1 MPPKTHLTAEQRRE
15 KTVAAVV
22 DLCAKEDPAK
32 ITTTEIAKHMKVT
45 QGALFRHFVSKDAIW
60 ESVIGWVAKQM
71 VKRLERAKNSETSP
85 LAGLRAMF
93 LAHIEFIRERPGIP
107 RLLLGQLQ
115 HSRSTPARI
124 MVRNLL
130 SEYRKTVEKQLKS
143 AQLDGELRS
152 DLNIEI
158 AATQYIGMI
167 QGLVMQSLL
176 TGDAHYIIDQ
186 APGAFEVFCSGICG
200 FKTEDKVN

>member
-22 DLCAKEDPAK
+22 DLCANEDPAK
-32 ITTTEIAKHMKVT
+32 ITTTEIAKRMKVT

-60 ESVIGWVAKQM
+60 ESVISWVAKQIM
-71 VKRLERAKNSETSP
+71 KRLEKARSDAPTS
-85 LAGLRAMF
+85 LEALRAMF
-93 LAHIEFIRERPGIP
+93 LAHIEFIGERPGIP

-115 HSRSTPARI
+115 HSRSTPARL

-130 SEYRKTVEKQLKS
+130 SEYRKVVEKQMIN
-143 AQLDGELRS
+143 AQLDGDLRP

-158 AATQYIGMI
+158 ATTQYIGMI

-176 TGDAHYIIDQ
+176 TGDMQYIIEQ
-186 APGAFEVFCSGICG
+186 APGAFDLFCQGICNPSA
-200 FKTEDKVN
+200 D

>member
-22 DLCAKEDPAK
+22 DLCANEDPAS
-32 ITTTEIAKHMKVT
+32 ITTTEIAKRMKVT

-60 ESVIGWVAKQM
+60 ESVIGWVAKQIM
-71 VKRLERAKNSETSP
+71 KRLERAKNDAATP
-85 LAGLRAMF
+85 LQALKAMF
-93 LAHIEFIRERPGIP
+93 FAHIEFISERPGIP

-115 HSRSTPARI
+115 HSRSTPARL
-124 MVRNLL
+124 MVRQLL
-130 SEYRKTVEKQLKS
+130 SEYRKSVEKQLAD
-143 AQLDGELRS
+143 AQSDGEVRK

-167 QGLVMQSLL
+167 QGLVIQSLL
-176 TGDAHYIIDQ
+176 TGDMQYIVDQ
-186 APGAFEVFCSGICG
+186 APGAFEVFCHGICAPS
-200 FKTEDKVN
+200 E